1 MNSATTRQQSNQR
14 KVRVAAREGRN
25 NTSARAFPTRRQAI
39 GSLVRC
45 LETNHSQKEW
55 TEAIDSVLLGRW
67 PNIMTMP
74 SVGQDSALEELCTI
88 VEEARAIVRAKLS
101 PEQLLPN
108 HQAAVNSLLELSMA
122 GAWPDEPVV
131 VPFDQVPAC
140 FRTAI
145 EQDKA
150 AGSWNP
156 YPVETDLIEYALMLI
171 DRNGGDANI
180 RTPEQEEFYADLVM
194 SLDADEQS
202 RVGYS
207 PSNVT
212 IH

>member
-1 MNSATTRQQSNQR
+1 MNSSIARQQSKQR

-39 GSLVRC
+39 NSLVRC
-45 LETNHSQKEW
+45 LETNHSRKEW
-55 TEAIDSVLLGRW
+55 TEAIDSVLRGSW

-74 SVGQDSALEELCTI
+74 SVEQDSALAELCTI
-88 VEEARAIVRAKLS
+88 VEEARATVRAKLR

-108 HQAAVNSLLELSMA
+108 HQAAVYSLFELSVA
-122 GAWPDEPVV
+122 ADPPER
-131 VPFDQVPAC
+131 PFDQVPAL
-140 FRTAI
+140 FRAAV

-150 AGSWNP
+150 AGSRNP
-156 YPVETDLIEYALMLI
+156 YPLETDLIELALMLI

-180 RTPEQEEFYADLVM
+180 RTPEQEEFYAGLVFEGIP
-194 SLDADEQS
+194 A
-202 RVGYS
+202 RVRYS
-207 PSNVT
+207 PENVT

>member
-1 MNSATTRQQSNQR
+1 MNSSIARQQSNQR
-14 KVRVAAREGRN
+14 KVRVAAPKAVTAAN
-25 NTSARAFPTRRQAI
+25 RRQAI

-74 SVGQDSALEELCTI
+74 SVEQDSALEELCTI
-88 VEEARAIVRAKLS
+88 VEEARAIVRAKLT

-131 VPFDQVPAC
+131 VPFDQVPAL
-140 FRTAI
+140 FRAAV
-145 EQDKA
+145 EQDKS
-150 AGSWNP
+150 AGSRNP
-156 YPVETDLIEYALMLI
+156 YPEETDLIEIALMLI
-171 DRNGGDANI
+171 DRNGGDATI
-180 RTPEQEEFYADLVM
+180 RTPEQEEFYSALLLGFVDG
-194 SLDADEQS
+194 QH
-202 RVGYS
+202 RVRYS

>member
-1 MNSATTRQQSNQR
+1 MNSSIARQQSKQR
-14 KVRVAAREGRN
+14 NAVQRVRVAAPKAVTAAN
-25 NTSARAFPTRRQAI
+25 RRQAI

-108 HQAAVNSLLELSMA
+108 HQAAMHSLFELSVA
-122 GAWPDEPVV
+122 ADEPER
-131 VPFDQVPAC
+131 PFDQVPAL
-140 FRTAI
+140 FRAAI

-150 AGSWNP
+150 AGSRNP
-156 YPVETDLIEYALMLI
+156 YPEETDLIELALMLI

-180 RTPEQEEFYADLVM
+180 RTPEQEQFYADL
-194 SLDADEQS
+194 AFGGETA
-202 RVGYS
+202 RVRYS
-207 PSNVT
+207 PENVT
-212 IH
+212 VH